1 MHSERLMQDDTGSM
15 SVMIRAAIWWAAHG
29 NRGRG
34 AVARAVGRWQSSDRS
49 LFIKTRH
56 GAALSVDYGNFDVYA
71 SIYNN
76 GGCWDANVMN
86 CCERV
91 LRPGNVF
98 FDIGSNAGVFAL
110 DFAKSISDLTVFAFE
125 PQPSLA
131 KHIRRSIDA
140 NQFDR
145 VKVLEVLLGN
155 KEGEASLFLTSHSI
169 HASTIPRERRYR
181 ELRLPLRTLDGLITA
196 GEVAPP
202 DVIKIDVE
210 GSELNVFQ
218 GAETMLQVHQ
228 PSIVF
233 EADENMNRMGYTADD
248 LFRLLTRAA
257 PYTFF
262 LIDDV
267 GALAPARPPYPL
279 GNFLALSPRHA
290 DRI

>member
-1 MHSERLMQDDTGSM
+1 MQKSM
-15 SVMIRAAIWWAAHG
+15 PIFIRAAIWWAAHG

-34 AVARAVGRWQSSDRS
+34 AVARAIGRWQSPDRS

-56 GAALSVDYGNFDVYA
+56 GAALSVDYSNFDVYA
-71 SIYNN
+71 NIYNN
-76 GGCWDANVMN
+76 GGCWDGNIMN

-91 LRPGNVF
+91 IRPGDVF

-110 DFAKSISDLTVFAFE
+110 DFAKSTPDLTVFAFE

-131 KHIRRSIDA
+131 SHIRRSVRA

-155 KEGEASLFLTSHSI
+155 EEGEASLFLTSHSI

-181 ELRLPLRTLDGLITA
+181 ELRLPLRTLDGLTA
-196 GEVAPP
+196 SGEVTPP
-202 DVIKIDVE
+202 NVIKIDVE

-218 GAETMLQVHQ
+218 GAESMLQAHQ

-233 EADENMNRMGYTADD
+233 EADENMKRMGYTADD
-248 LFRLLTRAA
+248 LFGLLRKAA
-257 PYTFF
+257 PYAFF
-262 LIDDV
+262 QIYDV
-267 GALAPARPPYPL
+267 GGLAPLRPPYPC